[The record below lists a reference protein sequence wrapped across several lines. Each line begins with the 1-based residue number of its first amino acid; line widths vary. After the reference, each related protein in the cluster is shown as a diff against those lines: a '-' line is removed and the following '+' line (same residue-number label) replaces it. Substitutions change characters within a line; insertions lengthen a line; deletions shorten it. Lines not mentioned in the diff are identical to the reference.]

1 MKGIPQHGLLAA
13 FSSCPLAPASINAT
27 LCKALGGLS
36 TFYFRKVCS
45 FHEPRRDPQCCLC
58 NFLAGQPENGWPLE
72 GKYCILPNP
81 SRESG
86 ESGLHV
92 QVPYNMYEKS
102 ISQWTCWT
110 GGRHPMPAR
119 SPPADDIP
127 SRATELPETMFAAV
141 GVTSAGHLGP
151 NNSFPKAV
159 NVPPG

>member
-45 FHEPRRDPQCCLC
+45 FREPRRDPQCCLC

-110 GGRHPMPAR
+110 GGRYPMPAEVHLLMTSLRGQR
-119 SPPADDIP
+119 SFQKQCLLLW
-127 SRATELPETMFAAV
+127 ELRLQAIWAQTTLF
-141 GVTSAGHLGP
+141 L
-151 NNSFPKAV
+151 KL
-159 NVPPG
+159 